1 MQLRKKFSYGLT
13 LIELIVVVAI
23 LAVLATIVL
32 PKLDGLQGNANHAVG
47 ANSVADTGR
56 YIQTYRA
63 TKQRF
68 PDGWDSL
75 TDGTA
80 LYPANNPGN
89 TTSSGTPPYGKG
101 LHATFFGT
109 TGKFTSGTLTAT
121 DVAGLNALGIYTVYH
136 ATPALAA
143 TKRPGDMFTTEAALA
158 EGPCAIVNAASSSGQ
173 NIINHFYRDNAKKGT
188 TAQFYDA
195 SGNVLTG
202 RKLVALG
209 FGPMNKLIGTLMLEA
224 PSYSNI
230 DQSLVY
236 NRNLALFEVGGSKA
250 LFKGVV
256 AADGDL
262 QDDLS
267 TYINRD
273 IQ

>member
-1 MQLRKKFSYGLT
+1 MKKSRLGLT
-13 LIELIVVVAI
+13 LVELVVVIAI

-47 ANSVADTGR
+47 ANSVADTAR
-56 YIQTYRA
+56 YIQTYR
-63 TKQRF
+63 TVKQRY

-75 TDGTA
+75 TDGTN

-101 LHATFFGT
+101 LHATFYGS
-109 TGKFTSGTLTAT
+109 TGKFTAGTLTAD
-121 DVAGLNALGIYTVYH
+121 DVTGLKAIGIYTVYH
-136 ATPALAA
+136 ANPALAA
-143 TKRPGDMFTTEAALA
+143 TKRPGDMFTIETALA
-158 EGPCAIVNAASSSGQ
+158 EGACAIVNTGSSAGR
-173 NIINHFYRDNAKKGT
+173 NIINHVYRDNAKKSTDG
-188 TAQFYDA
+188 QFYDT
-195 SGNVLTG
+195 SGNTLTG

-209 FGPMNKLIGTLMLEA
+209 FGPMNKLIGTMMLEA

-262 QDDLS
+262 QDDLT